1 MKREK
6 TACHCH
12 NVSYGKIIDA
22 VQGGA
27 DSMEK
32 LQQATGAGTGCGKC
46 RDFIESMLRDI
57 QRFPEDYRC

>member
-22 VQGGA
+22 VHAGA
-27 DSMEK
+27 DTYQK
-32 LQQATGAGTGCGKC
+32 VQKATGAGTGCGKC
-46 RDFIESMLRDI
+46 RPFIESMIQDI
-57 QRFPEDYRC
+57 QRYPDEYQ

>member
-22 VQGGA
+22 VQNGA
-27 DSMEK
+27 STYVQVQE
-32 LQQATGAGTGCGKC
+32 ATGAGTGCGKC
-46 RDFIESMLRDI
+46 LRTG
-57 QRFPEDYRC
+57 

>member
-22 VQGGA
+22 VQNGA
-27 DSMEK
+27 STYVQVQEATVPRICGNTDSGY
-32 LQQATGAGTGCGKC
+32 QPV
-46 RDFIESMLRDI
+46 S
-57 QRFPEDYRC
+57 